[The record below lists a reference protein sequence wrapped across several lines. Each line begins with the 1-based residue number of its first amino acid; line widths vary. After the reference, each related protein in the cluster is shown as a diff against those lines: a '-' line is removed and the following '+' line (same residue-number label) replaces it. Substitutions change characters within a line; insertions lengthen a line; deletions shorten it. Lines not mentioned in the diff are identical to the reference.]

1 MQGQVERLIAMK
13 KIRVLNVIIRIGL
26 FTLILSVGTMAA
38 LVTGEQPGLAL
49 ADLSGASVQAVVTPA
64 HNNVLYASL
73 IGGPQPT
80 GIYRSDDNGR
90 TWQVV
95 SSGPGVAVNALA
107 VHPVN
112 DAVLYAG
119 TAGGPASTTHSLW
132 QSVNGGQTWHRFTL
146 GLPTDAYGMTPS
158 VTALAVDSN
167 QPSVLY
173 VGTDG
178 QGVYRFDAGRNSYEL
193 IGGVSLYN
201 AHVNNLVVGPDSR
214 VYALTN
220 DGLFVTDG
228 YAWQKLESLPE
239 LAVSLA
245 VAPGDPQILYA
256 GGASTGAFRATDG
269 GQTWE
274 RVSNGLD
281 VLPGAA
287 LRVTALSVDEQDPN
301 HVVVATAY
309 GVGSRLARGS
319 VYQSTDA
326 GLNWVKLA
334 EADGV
339 VISLIFN
346 EGVVYA
352 ATVNGLARYEEPNAT
367 SPVISLPDLRPL
379 ANPTGV
385 QMLIL
390 LLTVALAG
398 LALVGRKEWR
408 LLGRGQVTA

>member
-1 MQGQVERLIAMK
+1 MK
-13 KIRVLNVIIRIGL
+13 KIRVLNLIIRIGL
-26 FTLILSVGTMAA
+26 FALILSVGTMAA

-95 SSGPGVAVNALA
+95 SSGPGVGVNALA
-107 VHPVN
+107 VHPAN

-119 TAGGPASTTHSLW
+119 TVGGPASTTHSLW

-146 GLPTDAYGMTPS
+146 GLPTNAYGMVPS

-193 IGGVSLYN
+193 LGGVALYN

-287 LRVTALSVDEQDPN
+287 LRITALSVDEQDPN
-301 HVVVATAY
+301 RVVVATAY

-326 GLNWVKLA
+326 GLNWIKLA

-339 VISLIFN
+339 VTSLIFN
-346 EGVVYA
+346 QGVVYA
-352 ATVNGLARYEEPNAT
+352 ATVSGLSRYEESNAT
-367 SPVISLPDLRPL
+367 SPIISLPDLRPL

-390 LLTVALAG
+390 VLTVALAG

-408 LLGRGQVTA
+408 LLGGGQAAA